1 MSLAASVQELYSQ
14 ELLEL
19 LTKIGDIASRHHLR
33 AYAVGG
39 FVRDLLL
46 KRPNF
51 DVDIMV
57 EGDALPFATSVA
69 KELAVECK
77 LIERF
82 HTAHIYLP
90 KLTIDFSSARKEVY
104 KSPGAL
110 PEVSFSN
117 IIDDL
122 FRRDFSINAI
132 AMSITPDRPFELVDF
147 FNGAKDLEKGII
159 RILHPRSF
167 IDDPTRL
174 YRALRF
180 ADRFKFTID
189 AETDYQFDKAI
200 HRGLPSLLSPKRIAA
215 EIDKC
220 FLENK
225 PLTLLSKYQSSGL
238 LAFYHKCFNQFKRP
252 SFSFSVVRPTV
263 TRLSHK
269 YPNISEAAVYWSL
282 LLSIIPLPEAT
293 SLLNASGL
301 PHSIVLEATNALNS
315 FSSIPKKLIMAND
328 RISIYKLL
336 HGCNSE
342 TMALMMLSFKDKA
355 ITDKLNL
362 YINELCSIKPICD
375 GKALIEAGI
384 RPGPQIRE
392 IFDQIMEQRLNG
404 IELTR
409 KDEIDLAKRISNL

>member
-1 MSLAASVQELYSQ
+1 MSLATSIQELYSQ

-19 LTKIGDIASRHHLR
+19 LTKIGNIASKCHLK
-33 AYAVGG
+33 AYVVGG

-46 KRPNF
+46 KKSNF

-57 EGDALPFATSVA
+57 EGDALPFATAVSQ
-69 KELAVECK
+69 ELNVECK

-82 HTAHIYLP
+82 HTAHIYFP
-90 KLTIDFSSARKEVY
+90 NMTIDFSSARKEVY

-110 PEVSFSN
+110 PEVTFSN

-122 FRRDFSINAI
+122 FRRDFTINAI
-132 AMSITPDRPFELVDF
+132 AMSITPGKSFELVDL

-159 RILHPRSF
+159 RILHPKSF

-180 ADRFKFTID
+180 ADRFKFNIEP
-189 AETDYQFDKAI
+189 ETDYQFDKAVI
-200 HRGLPSLLSPKRIAA
+200 RGMPSLLSPKRIAA

-220 FLENK
+220 FQEK
-225 PLTLLSKYQSSGL
+225 RPLTLLSKYQSSGL
-238 LAFYHKCFNQFKRP
+238 LSFYHKSLSQFKRP
-252 SFSFSVVRPTV
+252 SFSFSVVKPTV
-263 TRLSHK
+263 TRLSGK
-269 YPNISEAAVYWSL
+269 FPMISEAAVYWSL
-282 LLSIIPLPEAT
+282 LLSAIPSQDVIP
-293 SLLNASGL
+293 LLNASGL

-315 FSSIPKKLIMAND
+315 FSKLPEKLIAAND

-336 HGCNSE
+336 HDCNPE
-342 TMALMMLSFKDKA
+342 TIALMLLSFKDKA

-362 YINELCSIKPICD
+362 YINELFAIKPICD

-384 RPGPQIRE
+384 KAGPQIRK